1 MKRGKKYLEALKKY
15 NPQEECDLMKALNV
29 VKDFKIAKFDETVEI
44 AIKLN
49 LKKSQ
54 TVRDTVVLPNS
65 FGVEKR
71 ILVFAK
77 GDKEKE
83 ALDAGASY
91 AGAEELI
98 AKVKEGW
105 DDFDVVVATP
115 DMMKEVGKLGPVL
128 GRKGL
133 MPNPKTGTVTTDVK
147 GAVAELKKGRVE
159 FRANKEGV
167 LCMGV
172 GKVSMNA
179 GQIFENV
186 KTLYEE
192 VLRKKPA
199 DLKGEYIRSVYV
211 SSTMSPSVKVNYKA
225 I

>member
-133 MPNPKTGTVTTDVK
+133 MPNPKTGTVTADVK

-179 GQIFENV
+179 EQIFENV

-199 DLKGEYIRSVYV
+199 DLKGEYVKSVYV